1 MLRKNYYETLTLLMS
16 LFLSMQAF
24 SGHHEMNEDPYAEGQ
39 QVVLDAF
46 GWDFTEA
53 TIITEK
59 ISDNIHVLFGLGGNI
74 LVSTGSDGVL
84 IVDDQF
90 PELKDKVLKAIKE
103 VGGNGVD
110 YVINT
115 HWHFDHAEG
124 NNVLGP
130 KGTTIVA
137 HSNARA
143 DMQQGGIVNMVVAK
157 YNQQPY
163 PKEALPVFTYD
174 EGMQIHFNEG
184 EIDLRNFS
192 SAHTNGDTVVIFK
205 AQNAVH
211 MGDVFN
217 NAGYPFIDVDSGG
230 SIDGMINF
238 CEQTLNIS
246 TEDTIVIPGHGP
258 VTNTATLG
266 RYITMLKTVRD
277 RVALMIA
284 EGKSME
290 EVVSAK
296 PTADFDK
303 DFGPESASL
312 GFVNRVYTS
321 LNLESL

>member
-1 MLRKNYYETLTLLMS
+1 MRKILQTLFITMMIGS
-16 LFLSMQAF
+16 PGFIKAD
-24 SGHHEMNEDPYAEGQ
+24 HHEDTLNIEQLAQ
-39 QVVLDAF
+39 AF
-46 GWDFTEA
+46 GWDLEGA
-53 TIITEK
+53 EIQSQK
-59 ISDNIHVLFGLGGNI
+59 VADGLYVLFGIGGNI
-74 LVSTGSDGVL
+74 AVSIGEDGVL
-84 IVDDQF
+84 IVDDQL
-90 PELKDKVLKAIKE
+90 PQVMDKIEAAISKI
-103 VGGNGVD
+103 GGGKID
-110 YVINT
+110 YAINT

-124 NNVLGP
+124 NNALGP

-143 DMQQGGIVNMVVAK
+143 DMQQGGIVNMVLAK

-174 EGMQIHFNEG
+174 EGMQIHFNDG

-217 NAGYPFIDVDSGG
+217 NSGYPFIDVDSGG

-238 CEQTLNIS
+238 CQQTLNIS

-258 VTNTATLG
+258 VTNIATLTS
-266 RYITMLKTVRD
+266 YIAMLKTVRD

-284 EGKSME
+284 DGKSME

-303 DFGPESASL
+303 DFGAESASL
-312 GFVNRVYTS
+312 GFVNRVFTS
-321 LNLESL
+321 LTLESS